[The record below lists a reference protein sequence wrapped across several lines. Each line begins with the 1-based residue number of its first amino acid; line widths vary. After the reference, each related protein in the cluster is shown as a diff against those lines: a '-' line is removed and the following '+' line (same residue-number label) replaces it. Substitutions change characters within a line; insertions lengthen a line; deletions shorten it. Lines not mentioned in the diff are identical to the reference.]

1 MLGRAPTAPVA
12 AGATVAALESA
23 AAQASGAAEPVR
35 GRDWLA
41 RGATGSW
48 LLGRHGQT
56 TALATTEIGLAVG
69 NGWLVTAEQRSYGR
83 SISWRGLDGGRSGAS
98 GMAVVP
104 ASVGIAASTAYIGG
118 FERATGGDPGLFR
131 LNLAD
136 GAGAQVLKA
145 TSGNHPRT
153 VAVSADQ
160 SVVVSA
166 ACDDAEQCELTT
178 LSSATGAQLG
188 AVGSPGYLRST
199 TASVAIVGPDP
210 ANWIAGIDLVSG
222 RELWRRPA
230 VEIWSGYTTSDGR
243 LVQAELQ
250 LTGGGPTFVVEVI
263 APQTGSAR
271 TLLRAPVGHGIG
283 LWPELSSDDQFAV
296 GPAYSLEDGLSKASG
311 AAVAVRMF
319 SVADGHQVGSQ
330 TIDGS
335 N

>member
-1 MLGRAPTAPVA
+1 M
-12 AGATVAALESA
+12 
-23 AAQASGAAEPVR
+23 
-35 GRDWLA
+35 
-41 RGATGSW
+41 
-48 LLGRHGQT
+48 
-56 TALATTEIGLAVG
+56 
-69 NGWLVTAEQRSYGR
+69 
-83 SISWRGLDGGRSGAS
+83 
-98 GMAVVP
+98 P

-145 TSGNHPRT
+145 PSAHHPRT

-283 LWPELSSDDQFAV
+283 LWPELSSNDQFAV
-296 GPAYSLEDGLSKASG
+296 GPAYSLEDGLSKQSG